1 MVHKGV
7 ARVLAGAGRDTKEAT
22 RSLAEEMQWEYD
34 DEYDDS
40 FDDLITA
47 GTWGVWCGGVWCG
60 AIMIMRP
67 MK

>member
-40 FDDLITA
+40 FDDLITTGA
-47 GTWGVWCGGVWCG
+47 CVCGGGGIWR
-60 AIMIMRP
+60 I
-67 MK
+67 

>member
-40 FDDLITA
+40 FDDLITTGA
-47 GTWGVWCGGVWCG
+47 CVCIWVPALVLVLVW
-60 AIMIMRP
+60 
-67 MK
+67 